1 MKYKQDNV
9 DYVVEPQ
16 EFNKNSNKQILQY
29 AVGGLLYM
37 PATHIEIADK
47 IANKRYPQLKSMVLD
62 LEDSVGDDLVSKAEK
77 CAIDTIHK
85 LDTYLQNG
93 TLTINE
99 LPLVFIR
106 VRDTEQMKKMYKA
119 CKSKMHILAGFV
131 FPKFDKFNCD
141 TYINEFMEIK
151 QKSNANLY
159 MMPIIESKNA
169 MYRQLRMD
177 NLLYVNDQLKL
188 VNEDVLNIRVG
199 IADFCNIFGMRRSI
213 YNTVWDINVIA
224 DCLADIINV
233 FGRNYVI
240 SSGVWKWFG
249 GVNENPYWRIGMQK
263 EVQADLTNG
272 LFGKTCIHPTQ
283 LEVVQRELI
292 VNDNDY
298 KDALDMMST
307 TNNLTAV
314 TKGTE
319 NKMNEIKTQLKW
331 ARKTVTIA
339 EVYGVKGE

>member
-1 MKYKQDNV
+1 MKYLQDGIN
-9 DYVVEPQ
+9 YVNEPV
-16 EFNKNSNKQILQY
+16 EFNKYSDKQLLQY

-47 IANKRYPQLKSMVLD
+47 IINHTYKHLKSMVLD
-62 LEDSVGDDLVSKAEK
+62 LEDSVGDDLVTKAEK
-77 CAIDTIHK
+77 CAISTIHR
-85 LDTYLQNG
+85 LYQAISSNAI
-93 TLTINE
+93 TINE

-106 VRDTEQMKKMYKA
+106 VRTPEQMQRIYNT
-119 CKSKMHILAGFV
+119 CKDELSIITGFV
-131 FPKFDKFNCD
+131 FPKVDKYNCD
-141 TYINEFMEIK
+141 NYINSFMEIRHK
-151 QKSNANLY
+151 VNTDLY

-188 VNEDVLNIRVG
+188 INENVLNIRIGV
-199 IADFCNIFGMRRSI
+199 ADFCNIFGIRRSI
-213 YNTVWDINVIA
+213 NNTVWDVNVIA
-224 DCLADIINV
+224 DCLADIYNV
-233 FGRNYVI
+233 FGRNYVV

-249 GVNENPYWRIGMQK
+249 GENAHTKWESGLIT

-283 LEVVQRELI
+283 LEPVQRQLI
-292 VNDNDY
+292 VNENDY
-298 KDALDMMST
+298 RDAVNMLST

-331 ARKTVTIA
+331 ARKTLTIS
-339 EVYGVKGE
+339 EVYGVC